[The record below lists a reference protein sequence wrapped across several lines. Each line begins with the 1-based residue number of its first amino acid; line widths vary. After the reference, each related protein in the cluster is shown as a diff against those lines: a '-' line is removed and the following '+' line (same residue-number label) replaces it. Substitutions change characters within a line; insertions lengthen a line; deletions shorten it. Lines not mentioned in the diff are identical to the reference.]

1 MIRGNR
7 FNCFS
12 LSIKIVFFGCSQR
25 DMKSSV
31 YYKLNKNLDGNRI
44 IQDIK
49 NLLSGRENL
58 SNSILEIR
66 IKTIDHT
73 DTSMIP
79 KIEYKP

>member
-1 MIRGNR
+1 
-7 FNCFS
+7 
-12 LSIKIVFFGCSQR
+12 
-25 DMKSSV
+25 MKSSV
-31 YYKLNKNLDGNRI
+31 YYKLDKNLDGNRI

-66 IKTIDHT
+66 IKTIEYT